1 MALNAIS
8 YPYPV
13 YGNGDDI
20 VGAVME
26 PSIAYT
32 ITDEAIQ
39 LKVSDLTTGHAD
51 IDGLVND
58 GIARWQIR
66 VKCPRTYMREN
77 FLVEG
82 PEWDTNL
89 TGSDYEGTVEIETR
103 VLAVEDIAKYSP
115 ANAHEDYNG
124 TDFFLKSGELLA
136 IGPNFTFLVD
146 KDYDPLKAPVASLL
160 NVVEGEH
167 DSGSFQLTLDD
178 DIIIIKLSKK
188 DWSQYAGIR
197 DRVPTLL
204 HSALVMSVLAVA
216 ITKVDEHQETL
227 WSARL
232 QDLIEKKAINTDCA
246 LTAAQ
251 EILDSPLTRTFDEV
265 NAKLDRGEM

>member
-1 MALNAIS
+1 MALIS

-20 VGAVME
+20 AGTVME
-26 PSIAYT
+26 PSIEFA

-39 LKVSDLTTGHAD
+39 LHARDLVTGHNG
-51 IDGLVND
+51 IDQLVKN
-58 GIARWQIR
+58 GRARWQIR

-82 PEWDTNL
+82 PEWKINL
-89 TGSDYEGTVEIETR
+89 AGPDYEGTVEIETR
-103 VLAVEDIAKYSP
+103 ILAVEDIANYSP
-115 ANAHEDYNG
+115 ENAHEDYND
-124 TDFFLKSGELLA
+124 TEFLLKSGELLA

-167 DSGSFQLTLDD
+167 DAGPFQLTLDD
-178 DIIIIKLSKK
+178 EIIIIKLSKK

-204 HSALVMSVLAVA
+204 HSALVMPVLAVA
-216 ITKVDEHQETL
+216 INKIDEHQGTL

-232 QDLIEKKAINTDCA
+232 KNLIEKKEINTDCS

-251 EILDSPLTRTFDEV
+251 ELLDSPLTRTFDEV
-265 NAKLDRGEM
+265 NAMLDRGDM